1 MKKRILF
8 ISIALMLV
16 FAMVACTSETPD
28 KESPI
33 EETPVVEE
41 PEVEMPEEP
50 MVEEDEDEDE
60 DIVSYN
66 EIMVTHM
73 DAFDIYRAEYPDK
86 LVKKVE
92 LDKYFD
98 SYVYK
103 VEGYDDSDEIEIKIE
118 PIKGKII
125 DTDTELDMDL
135 DNQGEITI
143 ANIEKIQEFLDKS
156 LMDAGVGTMVDEWTL
171 EWNEGILEL
180 EIDINLPERGDI
192 DYTYNIETSELIEKD
207 E

>member
-8 ISIALMLV
+8 ISIALILV
-16 FAMVACTSETPD
+16 FAMVACTPNPTV
-28 KESPI
+28 
-33 EETPVVEE
+33 EEPPMVEE
-41 PEVEMPEEP
+41 PEVVEPDMEIPEEP
-50 MVEEDEDEDE
+50 EVEEDDNEE
-60 DIVSYN
+60 VSYE
-66 EIMVTHM
+66 EIKLTPM
-73 DAFDIYRAEYPDK
+73 DAFDIYREEYPDK
-86 LVKKVE
+86 LVKKIE

-103 VEGYDDSDEIEIKIE
+103 VEGYNDDDEIEIKID
-118 PIKGKII
+118 PVNGDII

-135 DNQGEITI
+135 DRQGEITI
-143 ANIEKIQEFLDKS
+143 AKVEMIQEFLDKS
-156 LMDAGVGTMVDEWTL
+156 LLDAGTGTMVDEWTL